1 MCGAGHVPTLPY
13 AWKRSDPMRNST
25 THLVAALAL
34 LAGVVPGAAVA
45 EESASRTQRA
55 GNAVERAGEA
65 TGNGVKRGVAATSHG
80 VQVGVKATARGLSR
94 AGQAV
99 EHGTHK
105 AADKVRSTFDK

>member
-1 MCGAGHVPTLPY
+1 
-13 AWKRSDPMRNST
+13 MRNST

-34 LAGVVPGAAVA
+34 LAGLASGLTVA
-45 EESASRTQRA
+45 EESGARTQRA
-55 GNAVERAGEA
+55 GSAVERAAEA

-80 VQVGVKATARGLSR
+80 VQVGVKATGRGLSR

-105 AADKVRSTFDK
+105 AADKVRSTFEK